1 MVLNAVRPS
10 KNVLNNNL
18 NNSMSTY
25 PRTYPT
31 CKRGV
36 SCPKCSRRRS
46 KEAVENT
53 KGRSRKGTLLDAF
66 RKAVNA
72 LDELDL
78 VPLAKKARACRHR
91 PAALTIYVRRRT
103 EKVYNAIRL
112 NQKTVEE
119 LKRALGDKYSFAPSC
134 VTSFTMLSSTTDSRQ
149 KYKRER

>member
-10 KNVLNNNL
+10 KNDLNHF
-18 NNSMSTY
+18 NSMSTY
-25 PRTYPT
+25 PP

-46 KEAVENT
+46 KEAVENP
-53 KGRSRKGTLLDAF
+53 KSRSRKGTLLDAF

-78 VPLAKKARACRHR
+78 VPRAKKARACRHR
-91 PAALTIYVRRRT
+91 PAALTIYVRQRT

-119 LKRALGDKYSFAPSC
+119 LKLALGDKYNFAPSC
-134 VTSFTMLSSTTDSRQ
+134 VTGFTMLTFTSDSFQ
-149 KYKRER
+149 KHKGER

>member
-1 MVLNAVRPS
+1 MNAVCPS
-10 KNVLNNNL
+10 KNDRNHF
-18 NNSMSTY
+18 NSMSTY
-25 PRTYPT
+25 PP

-46 KEAVENT
+46 KEAVEYP
-53 KGRSRKGTLLDAF
+53 KSRSRKGTLLDAF

-78 VPLAKKARACRHR
+78 VPRAKKARACKRR
-91 PAALTIYVRRRT
+91 PAALTIYVRQRT

-119 LKRALGDKYSFAPSC
+119 LKLALGDKYNFAPSC
-134 VTSFTMLSSTTDSRQ
+134 VTGFTMLTFTSDSFQ
-149 KYKRER
+149 KHKRER